1 MIKQMRKILTDLRDG
16 CGAFYNAIN
25 YRFDEYK
32 WWEWDRDFWEEI
44 NVGWYQ
50 MYIWPYDDW
59 FNGNLS
65 KERMLRLGDPLP
77 VVEVPIEVYDEL
89 VKAINTP
96 PSENRIAKTMA
107 VLKRKTPWDDSSE
120 SGTDPSL

>member
-1 MIKQMRKILTDLRDG
+1 MRKLLTDLRDG
-16 CGAFYNAIN
+16 CGAFYNAIK
-25 YRFDEYK
+25 YRFDEYQ

-65 KERMLRLGDPLP
+65 QERILRLGNPFP
-77 VVEVPIEVYDEL
+77 VVKVPAEVYDSIVTAMNQPVSEERIKKIQNVL
-89 VKAINTP
+89 NRKA
-96 PSENRIAKTMA
+96 
-107 VLKRKTPWDDSSE
+107 PWDDNDDDIHTDE
-120 SGTDPSL
+120 S